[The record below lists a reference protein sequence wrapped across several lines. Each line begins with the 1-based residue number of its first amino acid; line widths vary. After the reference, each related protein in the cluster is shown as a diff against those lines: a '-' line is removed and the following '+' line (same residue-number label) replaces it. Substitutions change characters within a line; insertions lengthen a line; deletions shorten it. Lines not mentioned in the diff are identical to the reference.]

1 MSRSVNE
8 RDSIGDY
15 RSLVEMRAERKRLVK
30 ELTAVDNRIAE
41 ITDSL
46 IQQVQESHIHRSRES
61 YPTDLMTYLD
71 GLRSIQGMPSARAIA
86 QGTGNLI
93 SHTTVSQ
100 VFRRSRIVSWKTT
113 QVLGEYLGADPV
125 VLRELWREYIST
137 VYVGAIEKGRRKH
150 E

>member
-8 RDSIGDY
+8 REDIGDY

-46 IQQVQESHIHRSRES
+46 LQQAQEAYIHRTREEH
-61 YPTDLMTYLD
+61 PTDFLTYLD
-71 GLRSIQGMPSARAIA
+71 RLRAIQGMPSARAIA
-86 QGTGNLI
+86 QGTGNII

-100 VFRRSRIVSWKTT
+100 VFRRSRIASWKTT
-113 QVLGEYLGADPV
+113 QALGEYLGADPV
-125 VLRELWREYIST
+125 VLRVLWREYISAI
-137 VYVGAIEKGRRKH
+137 YVDAIEEGSRKH